1 MRLEKYFDLA
11 EVPENS
17 YSYTFILLW
26 RKLVCFGIFYGK
38 RRKSGKRKVNK
49 AKKQVK
55 RQKLLFISREMATS
69 NNLDGLASS
78 SSSSVGSEATKR
90 PTSSQETQVLDKKRL
105 QVSYFLGCT
114 SQDKLKPFHTYL
126 SRSSQNSKISLLI
139 RNDKSLHVKSMM
151 TKLCLNLKDDKRLFF
166 EIQLNFRHKSV
177 QYLKSL

>member
-26 RKLVCFGIFYGK
+26 RKQVCFGIFYGK

-49 AKKQVK
+49 AKRQVK
-55 RQKLLFISREMATS
+55 RQKLWQLLFKSREMATS

-114 SQDKLKPFHTYL
+114 SQDKLNPFHMYL

-139 RNDKSLHVKSMM
+139 RNDKSLYVKSTM
-151 TKLCLNLKDDKRLFF
+151 TKRCLHLKYDKSL
-166 EIQLNFRHKSV
+166 
-177 QYLKSL
+177 LKSS

>member
-1 MRLEKYFDLA
+1 MSNSFFLSFYFKSFQKFVLLSFASSLRLGKYFDLA

-17 YSYTFILLW
+17 CSYNFILLW
-26 RKLVCFGIFYGK
+26 RKQVCFGIFYGK

-55 RQKLLFISREMATS
+55 RQKFLFVSREMATS

-105 QVSYFLGCT
+105 QVSYFLGFT
-114 SQDKLKPFHTYL
+114 SQDKLKPFHT
-126 SRSSQNSKISLLI
+126 SIVKKIKPKFKNI
-139 RNDKSLHVKSMM
+139 IVN
-151 TKLCLNLKDDKRLFF
+151 T
-166 EIQLNFRHKSV
+166 Q
-177 QYLKSL
+177 

>member
-1 MRLEKYFDLA
+1 
-11 EVPENS
+11 
-17 YSYTFILLW
+17 
-26 RKLVCFGIFYGK
+26 
-38 RRKSGKRKVNK
+38 
-49 AKKQVK
+49 
-55 RQKLLFISREMATS
+55 MATS

-126 SRSSQNSKISLLI
+126 SRSSQNSKIKIALLI

-177 QYLKSL
+177 QDLNLKSL

>member
-1 MRLEKYFDLA
+1 
-11 EVPENS
+11 
-17 YSYTFILLW
+17 
-26 RKLVCFGIFYGK
+26 
-38 RRKSGKRKVNK
+38 
-49 AKKQVK
+49 
-55 RQKLLFISREMATS
+55 MATS

-139 RNDKSLHVKSMM
+139 RNDKSLYVKSMM

-177 QYLKSL
+177 QDLKSL

>member
-1 MRLEKYFDLA
+1 MFQIFQEICTFASSLRLEKYFDLA

-26 RKLVCFGIFYGK
+26 RKQVCFGIFYGK

-55 RQKLLFISREMATS
+55 RQKFLFVSREMATS

-90 PTSSQETQVLDKKRL
+90 PNSSQETQVLDKKRL
-105 QVSYFLGCT
+105 QVSYFLGFT
-114 SQDKLKPFHTYL
+114 SQDKLKPFHTCL
-126 SRSSQNSKISLLI
+126 LRGKKI
-139 RNDKSLHVKSMM
+139 KP
-151 TKLCLNLKDDKRLFF
+151 KLKN
-166 EIQLNFRHKSV
+166 IIVNT
-177 QYLKSL
+177 